1 MTAVEPARA
10 DEPGADEP
18 RADEPGADDGRRETP
33 EERLDRNWNELLQE
47 LRVTQTGTQVLL
59 GFLLAI
65 AFQPAFSDLETYQ
78 QRIYL
83 VLVVVAVLTTALG
96 LAPVNLHRA
105 LFRRRVKLVVVRVGH
120 LVLRLVLLGVG
131 LVLVGTVLLV
141 FDVVVGLSAALAVSG
156 LVAAVVAAIGILPG
170 VLHRGRRSGSSPARG
185 PQA

>member
-1 MTAVEPARA
+1 MTAPERGH
-10 DEPGADEP
+10 EGELGA
-18 RADEPGADDGRRETP
+18 GDGRHETP

-65 AFQPAFSDLETYQ
+65 AFQPAFSDLAAYQ

-83 VLVVVAVLTTALG
+83 VLVVIAVLTTALG
-96 LAPVNLHRA
+96 LAPVSLHRA
-105 LFRRRVKLVVVRVGH
+105 LFRQRVKVLVVRVGH

-141 FDVVVGLSAALAVSG
+141 FDVVVGLRVALAASA
-156 LVAAVVAAIGILPG
+156 LVAVVVAAIAVLPAL
-170 VLHRGRRSGSSPARG
+170 LHRGRRSGSSPTRG
-185 PQA
+185 PEV